1 MIRNLNLVDKA
12 DGHGKIDGL
21 LVEVLELDLVPLG
34 EESVEAEDQV
44 GVAME
49 QGLDAE
55 DDAGG
60 VDLVALEIAHDLE
73 ELVVL
78 VAPVLELLLDVL
90 EVGEGVAG
98 GEVPLRRRRRR
109 RRRHVDGVW
118 MERGKEWD
126 HSSPLSRTGPDWI
139 GLRRQGTP
147 PSSNPIHRRG
157 GT

>member
-21 LVEVLELDLVPLG
+21 LVEILMLDLVPLG
-34 EESVEAEDQV
+34 EEGVEAEDQV

-55 DDAGG
+55 DDAAG

-90 EVGEGVAG
+90 EVGEGVVG
-98 GEVPLRRRRRR
+98 GEVPLRRRWRRRRR
-109 RRRHVDGVW
+109 RRRHV
-118 MERGKEWD
+118 
-126 HSSPLSRTGPDWI
+126 
-139 GLRRQGTP
+139 
-147 PSSNPIHRRG
+147 
-157 GT
+157 

>member
-1 MIRNLNLVDKA
+1 MVRNLNPVDKA

-21 LVEVLELDLVPLG
+21 LVEILMLDLVPLG
-34 EESVEAEDQV
+34 EEGVEAEDQV

-55 DDAGG
+55 DDAAG

-98 GEVPLRRRRRR
+98 GEVPLQRRWRWRRRRR
-109 RRRHVDGVW
+109 RRRHV
-118 MERGKEWD
+118 EW
-126 HSSPLSRTGPDWI
+126 SV
-139 GLRRQGTP
+139 
-147 PSSNPIHRRG
+147 G
-157 GT
+157 GEGEGMGSLL

>member
-12 DGHGKIDGL
+12 DGHGKIGGL
-21 LVEVLELDLVPLG
+21 PVEVLVLDLVPLG
-34 EESVEAEDQV
+34 EEGVEAEDQV

-109 RRRHVDGVW
+109 RRHV
-118 MERGKEWD
+118 EW
-126 HSSPLSRTGPDWI
+126 SV
-139 GLRRQGTP
+139 
-147 PSSNPIHRRG
+147 G
-157 GT
+157 GEGEGMGSLL

>member
-1 MIRNLNLVDKA
+1 MVLLLESALNLVDKA

-21 LVEVLELDLVPLG
+21 LVEILMLDLVPLG
-34 EESVEAEDQV
+34 EEGVEAEDQV

-55 DDAGG
+55 DDAAG

-78 VAPVLELLLDVL
+78 VAPALELLLDVL

-98 GEVPLRRRRRR
+98 GEVPLQRRWRWRRRRR
-109 RRRHVDGVW
+109 RRRHV
-118 MERGKEWD
+118 EW
-126 HSSPLSRTGPDWI
+126 SV
-139 GLRRQGTP
+139 
-147 PSSNPIHRRG
+147 G
-157 GT
+157 GEGEGMGSLL

>member
-21 LVEVLELDLVPLG
+21 LVEILMLDLVPLG
-34 EESVEAEDQV
+34 EEGVEAEDQV

-55 DDAGG
+55 DDAAG

-98 GEVPLRRRRRR
+98 GEVPLQRRWRWRRRRR
-109 RRRHVDGVW
+109 RRRHV
-118 MERGKEWD
+118 EW
-126 HSSPLSRTGPDWI
+126 SV
-139 GLRRQGTP
+139 
-147 PSSNPIHRRG
+147 G
-157 GT
+157 GEGEGMGSLL

>member
-1 MIRNLNLVDKA
+1 MVRNLNPVDKA
-12 DGHGKIDGL
+12 DGHGKIGGL
-21 LVEVLELDLVPLG
+21 PVEVLVLDLVPLG
-34 EESVEAEDQV
+34 EEGVEAEDQV
-44 GVAME
+44 GVAVE

-98 GEVPLRRRRRR
+98 GEVPLQRRWRWRRRRR
-109 RRRHVDGVW
+109 RRRHV
-118 MERGKEWD
+118 EW
-126 HSSPLSRTGPDWI
+126 SV
-139 GLRRQGTP
+139 
-147 PSSNPIHRRG
+147 G
-157 GT
+157 GEGEGMGSLL